1 MLDLIGIISLTALA
15 VVLVAMLVPDSGKHG
30 PGRTRIAVGLSA
42 WFILAAALG
51 LAGAFASPAL
61 PVGVAVGIAVFGPV
75 LALAGIVAR
84 TQAHGIP
91 LTTLVAV
98 HIGRIMGGV
107 FLVLYAVGR
116 LPYTFAHSAGWGD
129 VATGVLA
136 IPLVWAIR
144 HRVAGWRWFTA
155 AWNVL
160 GLADLLAAVTL
171 AVGSAPG
178 SPLRFI
184 YEPPGSGAIV
194 TFPWVLV
201 PAFFVPL
208 YMLTHVAVFAH
219 LAAPARTSER
229 GSNPAIGPISP
240 AARATR

>member
-1 MLDLIGIISLTALA
+1 MLDLIGTLSLTALA

-42 WFILAAALG
+42 WFILAASLG

-61 PVGVAVGIAVFGPV
+61 PVGVAVGI
-75 LALAGIVAR
+75 ALAGIVAR

-98 HIGRIMGGV
+98 HIGRILGGV

-129 VATGVLA
+129 LATGVLA

-144 HRVAGWRWFTA
+144 HRVTGWRWITA

-160 GLADLLAAVTL
+160 GLVDLLAAVTL

-184 YEPPGSGAIV
+184 YEAPGSGAIV

-240 AARATR
+240 AARASR

>member
-1 MLDLIGIISLTALA
+1 MLDLIGTLSITALA
-15 VVLVAMLVPDSGKHG
+15 VVVVAMLVPDSGKHG

-42 WFILAAALG
+42 WFILAASLG

-61 PVGVAVGIAVFGPV
+61 PAGVALGIAVLGPV
-75 LALAGIVAR
+75 LAFAGIVAR

-91 LTTLVAV
+91 LATLVAV
-98 HIGRIMGGV
+98 HIGRILGGV

-144 HRVAGWRWFTA
+144 HRVTRWRWLTA

-160 GLADLLAAVTL
+160 GRADLLAAVTL
-171 AVGSAPG
+171 GVGSAPG
-178 SPLRFI
+178 SPLHFVH
-184 YEPPGSGAIV
+184 EAPGSGAIV

-208 YMLTHVAVFAH
+208 YMLAHVAVFAH
-219 LAAPARTSER
+219 LAAPARASER
-229 GSNPAIGPISP
+229 G
-240 AARATR
+240 AALRVDATADAG

>member
-1 MLDLIGIISLTALA
+1 MLDLIGTISLTALA

-42 WFILAAALG
+42 WFMLAASLG

-61 PVGVAVGIAVFGPV
+61 PVGVAVGIAVLAPV
-75 LALAGIVAR
+75 IALAGIVAR

-91 LTTLVAV
+91 LPTLVAV
-98 HIGRIMGGV
+98 HIGRILGAV
-107 FLVLYAVGR
+107 FLVLYSVGR

-129 VATGVLA
+129 AATGVLA
-136 IPLVWAIR
+136 IPVVWAIR

-171 AVGSAPG
+171 GVGSAPG
-178 SPLRFI
+178 SPVRFL
-184 YEPPGSGAIV
+184 YEAPGSGAIV

-229 GSNPAIGPISP
+229 GSSPAIGPISP
-240 AARATR
+240 AARASR